1 MYTKD
6 GNITLYYSQTCL
18 CGHLC

>member
-6 GNITLYYSQTCL
+6 GNITLYYSQTCS
-18 CGHLC
+18 